1 MENED
6 SKSLCRV
13 PTVVDIVRVAPRVS
27 PPHVAPPYVSPPPRV
42 APRVSLPRVS
52 PPRRVAPPRVAPA
65 RVSPALPMLRCMLA
79 LSQKLP

>member
-13 PTVVDIVRVAPRVS
+13 TTVVDIVRVAPRVS
-27 PPHVAPPYVSPPPRV
+27 PPHVSPPPRV

-52 PPRRVAPPRVAPA
+52 PPPRVAPPRVAPA